1 MVWKQDRCRLLAA
14 RVALRRE
21 FHRFEKQ
28 VLAVARCDTRG
39 ADVADEY
46 FTNR

>member
-1 MVWKQDRCRLLAA
+1 MFQ
-14 RVALRRE
+14 RRRYQPTISSAVRHE